1 MLLGAA
7 ATAAGDPVRAIEH
20 YDRIIASAEGVT
32 ARAEAMMRKA
42 DILRSTLGQARE
54 AEEQYL
60 AILEDLPANTLS
72 GEARRKLDR
81 LRRGEGVE
89 G

>member
-1 MLLGAA
+1 
-7 ATAAGDPVRAIEH
+7 
-20 YDRIIASAEGVT
+20 
-32 ARAEAMMRKA
+32 MMRKA
-42 DILRSTLGQARE
+42 DILTLRLGRTRE
-54 AEEQYL
+54 AADQYL

-89 G
+89 K

>member
-1 MLLGAA
+1 LVWGAPD
-7 ATAAGDPVRAIEH
+7 TAARDPGRAIEH
-20 YDRIIASAEGVT
+20 YERIIASAEGVT

-60 AILEDLPANTLS
+60 AILENLPANTLS